1 MSDWLGPE
9 TDGSG
14 TPLRPLLWLADV
26 PASWRLPESWFH
38 PEARY
43 EAVLAPGGALPD
55 WLPADTPVHR
65 VSPGGDLRKT
75 IVAIDESAALPLD
88 LIVTPA
94 FAHPGHYM
102 EGEALGEATTPV
114 SIDLSKR
121 TAQAWQVANAVT
133 GSYGSAQ
140 LIYATAGLRVRGTAT
155 KGGQTVRFDTGTLVP
170 TKPLEGLKF
179 EREMDT
185 SAGTVRVQ
193 LDLGVMLSRVDFSQP
208 GATAGA
214 DGVVLLA
221 PTSVAFNGFDRGVL
235 DTGSYIISWQSN

>member
-1 MSDWLGPE
+1 MRVFVLSFLLLSACGAPVTTEAVRRTFPLEVLVTAPTAPNDTGWTV
-9 TDGSG
+9 TDVSG
-14 TPLRPLLWLADV
+14 TAELASLR
-26 PASWRLPESWFH
+26 FFTGK
-38 PEARY
+38 
-43 EAVLAPGGALPD
+43 VLISR
-55 WLPADTPVHR
+55 WWN
-65 VSPGGDLRKT
+65 
-75 IVAIDESAALPLD
+75 PLD

-140 LIYATAGLRVRGTAT
+140 LIYATSGLRVRGTAT

-193 LDLGVMLSRVDFSQP
+193 LDLGVMLSRVDFSQT